1 LQHEFLLRIDI
12 IDLPQDRLDN
22 ILRKIIDSSDKFFD
36 YLRFLLADEI
46 NKEDLLA
53 AVTAGVPPQHS
64 GDIADG
70 WHFHLPIYEQLLVT
84 ASRNPRRLMEV
95 DEIIRHLTGGDSE
108 TVIPETFLSFWEA
121 FRSLIP
127 KSQPK
132 TS

>member
-1 LQHEFLLRIDI
+1 MRIDI
-12 IDLPQDRLDN
+12 EGLPQDRLDN

-64 GDIADG
+64 ADMGEG

-84 ASRNPRRLMEV
+84 ASRSPRKLAEV
-95 DEIIRHLTGGDSE
+95 DEIIRHLTSGDSE
-108 TVIPETFLSFWEA
+108 TVIPETFLSFWES

-127 KSQPK
+127 APK
-132 TS
+132 PK